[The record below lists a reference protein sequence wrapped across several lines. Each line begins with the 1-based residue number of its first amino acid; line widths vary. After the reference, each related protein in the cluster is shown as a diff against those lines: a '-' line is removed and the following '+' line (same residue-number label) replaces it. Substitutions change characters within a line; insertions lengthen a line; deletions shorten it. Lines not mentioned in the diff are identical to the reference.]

1 MGRTLPLAGRSTDG
15 EDADVQLTTAGTL
28 LDLCV
33 APQRRIV
40 LEALCESG
48 PLSMASLA
56 DRVAARRLDVAPGSV
71 TEEAHERAAVGLH
84 HNHLPKLSD
93 AGFVELAED
102 DDATMVSLTHRIESD
117 RIRDL
122 IESAQGSWEELNA
135 LLGED
140 RRRHVVTLLLSAD
153 GPLALDEIAKR
164 IAERECSEVDATD
177 GEHLESIRVSLHHL
191 HLPTLTE
198 VGILDYDPETR
209 FVDLE
214 GLPDA
219 YEAVE
224 TCDSEAVAD

>member
-1 MGRTLPLAGRSTDG
+1 MGRTIPLTGRSTDV

-40 LEALCESG
+40 LEALCESE
-48 PLSMASLA
+48 PLSMGSLA
-56 DRVAARRLDVAPGSV
+56 DRVAARRLDVAPAAV
-71 TEEAHERAAVGLH
+71 TEEARERATIGLH
-84 HNHLPKLSD
+84 HNHLPKLSE
-93 AGFVELAED
+93 AGFVELAG
-102 DDATMVSLTHRIESD
+102 DDATTVSLTHRIEPD
-117 RIRDL
+117 RIREL
-122 IESAQGSWEELNA
+122 IESAQGSWEELDA

-153 GPLALDEIAKR
+153 GPLSLDELAKQV
-164 IAERECSEVDATD
+164 AERERDEVDATD

-209 FVDLE
+209 FAVLE
-214 GLPDA
+214 ALPDA

-224 TCDSEAVAD
+224 TADSEAVAD